1 MVILKRHCFHS
12 NGSSAFLNVA
22 EMDTLKLVTSL
33 TMNAS
38 DEDLDI
44 LTPSRPGWE
53 VDYELLLGPNVTCLT
68 EELTLPREMTF
79 TEDNMFSVVAYCCLF
94 VVSLVGN
101 LMVFTTLWGSRHS
114 RVNLCILHLSI
125 ADLFVACVFLPLET
139 TWHITVSWRAGDIA
153 CRICMALRAFGFYLS
168 SNIIMVIA
176 IDRYMS
182 IVHPMMLSGS
192 IRRCKIMLVIAY
204 VVSLVYSLP
213 QSIIFHIE
221 RHPNFP
227 WFLQCVTFNFFQNDS
242 QELAYDMF
250 SFVAVYVNPLLVIV
264 MAYTLILIKLSRQQ
278 GVHEAMTTLS
288 KSTRRQWRHPCIFP
302 PHKQLISHGS
312 VTSYPEVRWSTASY
326 LSNAKMRTLKM
337 TSCIVGVFILC
348 WTPYFAIIL
357 YHWIA
362 KESAKALND
371 KVKRV
376 LFIFAVSNSCMDPLV
391 YGKT

>member
-1 MVILKRHCFHS
+1 LIQIYVDIEQLLVRMVILKRHCFHS

-153 CRICMALRAFGFYLS
+153 
-168 SNIIMVIA
+168 
-176 IDRYMS
+176 
-182 IVHPMMLSGS
+182 
-192 IRRCKIMLVIAY
+192 
-204 VVSLVYSLP
+204 
-213 QSIIFHIE
+213 
-221 RHPNFP
+221 
-227 WFLQCVTFNFFQNDS
+227 
-242 QELAYDMF
+242 
-250 SFVAVYVNPLLVIV
+250 
-264 MAYTLILIKLSRQQ
+264 
-278 GVHEAMTTLS
+278 
-288 KSTRRQWRHPCIFP
+288 
-302 PHKQLISHGS
+302 
-312 VTSYPEVRWSTASY
+312 
-326 LSNAKMRTLKM
+326 
-337 TSCIVGVFILC
+337 
-348 WTPYFAIIL
+348 
-357 YHWIA
+357 
-362 KESAKALND
+362 
-371 KVKRV
+371 
-376 LFIFAVSNSCMDPLV
+376 
-391 YGKT
+391 